1 MSAVNAQRP
10 DDETIGERIRRL
22 RRARGLRQRDLAAA
36 GISPAYASRI
46 ESGERTP
53 SPQVVQQ
60 LAHLLGVRSEDILD
74 GDANDPRDEREVRLA
89 DTELALRLDVDTE
102 VAEAALRDVLAEA
115 EAAGDDLHAARARAA
130 LGLAA
135 FHRGAYGEAVERLE
149 AAIAG
154 GLLSP
159 LAHPDVH
166 ATLARSYVPLGR
178 AGHGVDHLEACLRL
192 IEAEAPDDAAAYVR
206 FASYLSYAL
215 SDIGDVAASRRILA
229 RALDRGRGLSDPY
242 VQIRLRW
249 SQARLAATDHDSGA
263 ALFNLRRAVALLEAT
278 EDTRHLARAHL
289 LWAEILTF
297 ENDAAGAEPHLELAE
312 RMLGPAADAEDA
324 YWLRSEQARAAAG
337 AGRHGEAV
345 ALARE
350 ALALIG
356 DADPAERGTALW
368 ALGEGLEGEGELA
381 AAVDALAA
389 SRELLL
395 GARLWREGLAVA
407 RSLARVLTELG
418 RDAEAF
424 QVLDEA
430 AAAATGIRQPTPR

>member
-1 MSAVNAQRP
+1 MWQTVPGAEAL
-10 DDETIGERIRRL
+10 ETIGDRIRRL

-60 LAHLLGVRSEDILD
+60 LARVLGVRSEDILE
-74 GDANDPRDEREVRLA
+74 GRASDPGVEREVRLA
-89 DTELALRLDVDTE
+89 DAELALRLGMGTE
-102 VAEAALRDVLAEA
+102 AAEVALRDVLAEA
-115 EAAGDDLHAARARAA
+115 AAARDELHAARARAA

-135 FHRGAYGEAVERLE
+135 FQRGEHAVAVEQLQ
-149 AAIAG
+149 AAIEG

-166 ATLARSYVPLGR
+166 ATLSRSYVSLGR
-178 AGHGVDHLEACLRL
+178 AARGVDHLEACLRQ

-215 SDIGDVAASRRILA
+215 SDMGDVAASRRVLE
-229 RALDRGRGLSDPY
+229 RALDRGVGLSDPY

-249 SQARLAATDHDSGA
+249 SQARLAATDRDSAA
-263 ALFNLRRAVALLEAT
+263 ALANLRRAVALLEET
-278 EDTRHLARAHL
+278 EDTRQLARAHL
-289 LWAEILTF
+289 LWGEILTF
-297 ENDAAGAEPHLELAE
+297 EGDATAAEPHLELAE
-312 RMLGPAADAEDA
+312 QLLGPCADAEDA

-368 ALGEGLEGEGELA
+368 ALGEGLAGEGDLDA
-381 AAVDALAA
+381 AAGALAG

-395 GARLWREGLAVA
+395 AERLWREALAVA
-407 RSLARVLTELG
+407 RSLARVLSELG

-424 QVLDEA
+424 QVLDDA
-430 AAAATGIRQPTPR
+430 AAAAAGTRQPVVG